1 MATPSPYCISSASR
15 CSGARV
21 LLAGRDAPGIGGLRK
36 AALKIGNQATAGLR
50 LRCYDRRMDNCRI
63 GWRWFVVVLW
73 SAIFLTG
80 VTTLEAG
87 ARRFTYVYEA
97 TTAAPGS
104 IESENWITWST
115 SPREERRF
123 NAVDFRNEIEFG
135 VTEHFQASV
144 YVADWGYRED
154 PGSNEH
160 GFSYQDS
167 AIELIY
173 NLTNPTTDLLGLA
186 LYGEFRGGPEELELE
201 SKVILQKNVGRFVIA
216 YNGTLEATWEGD
228 RLEERG
234 GELSQSFG
242 VSYEVSPALLLGAEL
257 LHEIDIPDWSRAED
271 SILYGGPNLSYR
283 RGNWWATVTPLAQ
296 LTNVASEVDFQTRL
310 IFGFSF

>member
-1 MATPSPYCISSASR
+1 MVRFQTVSRSFVIACIAASFLI
-15 CSGARV
+15 A
-21 LLAGRDAPGIGGLRK
+21 AG
-36 AALKIGNQATAGLR
+36 TA
-50 LRCYDRRMDNCRI
+50 
-63 GWRWFVVVLW
+63 
-73 SAIFLTG
+73 
-80 VTTLEAG
+80 EAG

-104 IESENWITWST
+104 IESENWITWGT
-115 SPREERRF
+115 SPRQERRF

-135 VTEHFQASV
+135 ITDHLQASI
-144 YVADWGYRED
+144 YVADWGYREN

-173 NLTNPTTDLLGLA
+173 NLTNPTTDLLGMA
-186 LYGEFRGGPEELELE
+186 LYGEVRGGPEELELE
-201 SKVILQKNVGRFVIA
+201 SKVILQKNIGRFVIA
-216 YNGTLEATWEGD
+216 YNGTLEAKWEGE

-234 GELSQSFG
+234 GELAQSFG
-242 VSYEVSPALLLGAEL
+242 VSYEVSPALLVGAEL

-283 RGNWWATVTPLAQ
+283 RGDWWATVTPLAQ
-296 LTNVASEVDFQTRL
+296 LTNVSSEVDFQTRL